1 MGVASADLP
10 RKHTFCLVIIPGQ
23 HPERGPKG
31 LGHMPE
37 PFARADTT
45 PFQGHCLLTEVEVQ
59 AVLPTVLG
67 LVPVGEVAIKR
78 GSLEVLDFGLD
89 VFGHVADS

>member
-1 MGVASADLP
+1 MV
-10 RKHTFCLVIIPGQ
+10 IPGQ

-31 LGHMPE
+31 LGHTPE

-59 AVLPTVLG
+59 AVLPTVPG

-78 GSLEVLDFGLD
+78 RGAVVFDFGLA
-89 VFGHVADS
+89 VFCYAADS